1 LVLSVSW
8 LAVLP
13 GWGRVDP
20 GEERVEAG
28 GESLVAVVGPDV
40 LADGGEG
47 GEAIGRQGPEEGVQP
62 VPGRGVVDALL
73 VDGGAVAE
81 REAEGVVVD
90 QAEGYAFFP
99 GSAWAVGPAECMRE
113 NDMTVMTSWDLFD
126 DMRTAQDELLRM
138 NRAYGQR
145 LTPVGQFVQQSD
157 TGSGAQAWA
166 PPVDISE
173 RKDAYLVAVELPGVA
188 IEDLEITFQD
198 GLLTIQGE
206 RHPAYDSAAEKV
218 YRAEGRY
225 GAFRRSITLPSH
237 VMADA
242 IEAIAH
248 DGVLQILVP
257 KATEVRARHIP
268 VRAAAGKAA
277 VTGKAAIA
285 GKAAKN
291 GR

>member
-1 LVLSVSW
+1 MSFT
-8 LAVLP
+8 
-13 GWGRVDP
+13 R
-20 GEERVEAG
+20 
-28 GESLVAVVGPDV
+28 
-40 LADGGEG
+40 
-47 GEAIGRQGPEEGVQP
+47 I
-62 VPGRGVVDALL
+62 
-73 VDGGAVAE
+73 
-81 REAEGVVVD
+81 
-90 QAEGYAFFP
+90 AFFP

-206 RHPAYDSAAEKV
+206 RHPAYDSAAEKGLP
-218 YRAEGRY
+218 GR
-225 GAFRRSITLPSH
+225 GPLRRVPPVDHPAQPRDGRRDRSHSPRRRS
-237 VMADA
+237 ADPGTQGNRSA
-242 IEAIAH
+242 RQAH
-248 DGVLQILVP
+248 PGPRRRGQG
-257 KATEVRARHIP
+257 RRNRQGRHSRQGGEERP
-268 VRAAAGKAA
+268 MSPRG
-277 VTGKAAIA
+277 
-285 GKAAKN
+285 
-291 GR
+291 